1 MATLTGMANRHILC
15 AVSHLRRYT
24 FWIDDAQGA
33 ALKELVQR
41 PGEES
46 AESFHVRQ
54 AIREYLERKGIT
66 VKAAP
71 RRVQPRR
78 KA

>member
-1 MATLTGMANRHILC
+1 MATLTGMASRHILC

-54 AIREYLERKGIT
+54 AIREYLERKGVT
-66 VKAAP
+66 MKAE
-71 RRVQPRR
+71 R
-78 KA
+78 KRAVTRKRP